1 MKVVPKV
8 YKAIFENIKVPVTNT
23 TVKTTAIKLN
33 GILYKPDAKEPHKQV
48 VVAGV
53 VYIPVYKSKAND
65 TILRK
70 IEINQQGKVNTFN
83 IGNLTY
89 IPLKVIPKSYA
100 GVF

>member
-1 MKVVPKV
+1 LKVVPKV

-23 TVKTTAIKLN
+23 TLKTTAIKIN
-33 GILYKPDAKEPHKQV
+33 GNLYKPVVNETHKQV

-53 VYIPVYKSKAND
+53 TYIPVHKSKAND
-65 TILRK
+65 TIKTK

-83 IGNLTY
+83 IGNKTY
-89 IPLKVIPKSYA
+89 IPLKCVPKSYA